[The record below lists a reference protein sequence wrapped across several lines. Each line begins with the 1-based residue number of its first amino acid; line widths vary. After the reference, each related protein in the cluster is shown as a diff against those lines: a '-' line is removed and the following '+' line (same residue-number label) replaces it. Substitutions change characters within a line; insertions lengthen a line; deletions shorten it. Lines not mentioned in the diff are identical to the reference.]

1 MSSTSVI
8 GPLRSNN
15 ADGNENVKKTI
26 GLTSRKTSSHVHH
39 PFLYISFL
47 FLYDYDVKMANF
59 AFMGDVNK
67 QRRNFISLS
76 ELGYGPLK
84 FSFGR
89 VRRHLIK

>member
-39 PFLYISFL
+39 PFLYFSFL
-47 FLYDYDVKMANF
+47 FLHDYDVKMPNF

-67 QRRNFISLS
+67 KRRNFISLS
-76 ELGYGPLK
+76 ELEYGPSK